1 MSPFANGIAADW
13 ATWYNRGVKKGGKAT
28 IRILAN
34 LHASQKASR
43 EMSGGVLR
51 YAATHPGVEAMLYGL
66 GAARENMEEFRDWKP
81 DGVIVSTEDA
91 DAIRLIE
98 RLGCRA
104 AVLVNVKPPART
116 TLRCGSIFCDGAAIA
131 EAAVSLFVRKR
142 LRHTAYVGTRENDPW
157 SVERGIAMREC
168 ALQADCTFDAFTFPD
183 GARSDLASEM
193 DALSKWVAKLPKPC
207 GIFAANDLR
216 AKDVV
221 DACAAASVSI
231 PQQIMVLGVDDEE
244 FICRQTQPTLSSVV
258 PDFENGGYLAA
269 EMLVGL
275 LKGRKSNT
283 ERRIFGVRGVVE
295 RLSTS
300 DPNEAGRMVGRA
312 QEFLR
317 ENAISADITV
327 GDVAKASFAS
337 LRLLQKNYKAITGT
351 TVCAAIQT
359 ARLNHVCS
367 LLVETST
374 PIGRIAELCGFGS
387 SAYLKKLFRNHFGCS
402 MRDWRRNQRPLGL

>member
-1 MSPFANGIAADW
+1 
-13 ATWYNRGVKKGGKAT
+13 
-28 IRILAN
+28 
-34 LHASQKASR
+34 
-43 EMSGGVLR
+43 MSGGVLR

-66 GAARENMEEFRDWKP
+66 GAARVEIGDFKDWKP
-81 DGVIVSTEDA
+81 DGVIVSTEDVA
-91 DAIRLIE
+91 EIRRIA

-104 AVLVNVKPPART
+104 AVFVNVEPTAKT
-116 TLRCGSIFCDGAAIA
+116 TLRCGSIFCDGTAIA

-157 SVERGIAMREC
+157 SVERGLAMREC
-168 ALQADCTFDAFTFPD
+168 AQRADCTFDAFTLPD
-183 GARSDLASEM
+183 GTRSDLASEM

-216 AKDVV
+216 AKEVV
-221 DACAAASVSI
+221 DACASASVPI

-258 PDFENGGYLAA
+258 PDFDNGGYLAA

-275 LKGRKSNT
+275 LKGRKPDMG
-283 ERRIFGVRGVVE
+283 RRIFGVRGIVE

-337 LRLLQKNYKAITGT
+337 IRLLQKNYKAITGT

-359 ARLNHVCS
+359 ARLNRVCS
-367 LLVETST
+367 LLAETST

-387 SAYLKKLFRNHFGCS
+387 SAYLKKLFRNHYGCS
-402 MRDWRRNQRPLGL
+402 MRDWRKTSGRPMEAT